1 MKLLFLPSII
11 INPRLIHHLLRGE
24 NKLSKLYNPSM
35 NLGAPQLM
43 VFLKKAHMQAREGE
57 RASPSPLALDPHKH
71 DDFFWRTPDLD

>member
-1 MKLLFLPSII
+1 
-11 INPRLIHHLLRGE
+11 
-24 NKLSKLYNPSM
+24 M

-57 RASPSPLALDPHKH
+57 RASPSPVALDPHKH